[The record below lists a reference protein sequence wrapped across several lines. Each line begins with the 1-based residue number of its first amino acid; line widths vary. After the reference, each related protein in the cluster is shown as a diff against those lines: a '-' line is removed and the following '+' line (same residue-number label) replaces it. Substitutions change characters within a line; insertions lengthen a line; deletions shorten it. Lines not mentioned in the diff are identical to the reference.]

1 MRRLIINADDFGL
14 TEGVNRAILEA
25 HERGVV
31 TSATLMANGREFEDA
46 VRRAGGAPRLS
57 IGCHIVLADGLP
69 ILSASQVPSLMDS
82 PDSND
87 SRFREAGFREAG
99 FRDTWSS
106 FAWAA
111 IRRRLV
117 PEEIEAEAI
126 AQIRRL
132 QSAGIAVSHL
142 DTHKHTHLF
151 PHVLQPLLR
160 AAAACGVRALRNPFG
175 PVQWGLLARWPGLC
189 RRWLASATLQGWAQ
203 QFKRAVRDA
212 GILAP
217 DGTLGVVATGALDER
232 LFAWIVQHIPEGTW
246 EFVCHPGY
254 VDGQLQRVK
263 TRLRESRAQELRVL
277 LSPHTRDL
285 LAEAKVEVI
294 SYRDLS

>member
-46 VRRAGGAPRLS
+46 VRRAGAAPRLS
-57 IGCHIVLADGLP
+57 VGCHIVLADGLP
-69 ILSASQVPSLMDS
+69 LLSSSQVPSLMGR
-82 PDSND
+82 PNSND
-87 SRFREAGFREAG
+87 GRFREAAFRE
-99 FRDTWSS
+99 DWST

-111 IRRRLV
+111 IRRCLA
-117 PEEIEAEAI
+117 PEEIEAEAV

-151 PHVLQPLLR
+151 PRVLQPLLR
-160 AAAACGVRALRNPFG
+160 AAATCKVRALRNPFG
-175 PVQWGLLARWPGLC
+175 PVQWGLLARWPGLG

-203 QFKRAVRDA
+203 QFKRVVRDA

-217 DGTLGVVATGALDER
+217 DGTLGVVATGALDDR
-232 LFAWIVQHIPEGTW
+232 LFAWIVEHIPEGTW

-254 VDGQLQRVK
+254 VDGQLQQVK
-263 TRLRESRAQELRVL
+263 TRLRESRAQELQVL

-285 LAEAKVEVI
+285 LAKARVELI
-294 SYRDLS
+294 SFRDL